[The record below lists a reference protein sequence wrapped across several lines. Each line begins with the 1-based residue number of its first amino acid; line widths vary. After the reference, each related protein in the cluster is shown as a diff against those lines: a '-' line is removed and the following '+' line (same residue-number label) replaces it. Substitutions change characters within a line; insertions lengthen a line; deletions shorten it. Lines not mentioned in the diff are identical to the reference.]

1 MNKDTVNQI
10 LNRDYIMENVY
21 IRMLHQSQ
29 HHSAKYPILNLDAEL
44 RIHVRISDSVI
55 GTLQVNDLL
64 CNIANIS
71 SDDLWKADIHNFLKD
86 VCIQSITDFL
96 GFSLPNNEYNLYVVR
111 TPKFMNGAAAL
122 CIPEVFQ
129 NFCKHH
135 HEQSC
140 FILPSSTE
148 DLIVLPYSVK
158 VHLNLDNLAKL
169 VNEINCEVVNPHL
182 RLDPVSYYYD
192 LSTNSICISET
203 LDNRYI

>member
-1 MNKDTVNQI
+1 MNKDTANQI

-71 SDDLWKADIHNFLKD
+71 SDDLWKAAIHNFLKD

-111 TPKFMNGAAAL
+111 TPKFMN
-122 CIPEVFQ
+122 EVRIF
-129 NFCKHH
+129 
-135 HEQSC
+135 
-140 FILPSSTE
+140 
-148 DLIVLPYSVK
+148 
-158 VHLNLDNLAKL
+158 
-169 VNEINCEVVNPHL
+169 
-182 RLDPVSYYYD
+182 
-192 LSTNSICISET
+192 
-203 LDNRYI
+203 

>member
-10 LNRDYIMENVY
+10 LNRDYIMENVF
-21 IRMLHQSQ
+21 IRMLHLSQ
-29 HHSAKYPILNLDAEL
+29 YHSAKHPILNLDAEL
-44 RIHVRISDSVI
+44 RIHVHISDSVI
-55 GTLQVNDLL
+55 GTLQVNDFL
-64 CNIANIS
+64 CNIANIGC
-71 SDDLWKADIHNFLKD
+71 DDLWKVAIHNFLED

-96 GFSLPNNEYNLYVVR
+96 GFSLPKNEYNLYVVR

-129 NFCKHH
+129 NFCKQH
-135 HEQSC
+135 HEHGC

-148 DLIVLPYSVK
+148 DLIILPYSVRS
-158 VHLNLDNLAKL
+158 HLNLTNLAEL

-192 LSTNSICISET
+192 LSTNSIYISET